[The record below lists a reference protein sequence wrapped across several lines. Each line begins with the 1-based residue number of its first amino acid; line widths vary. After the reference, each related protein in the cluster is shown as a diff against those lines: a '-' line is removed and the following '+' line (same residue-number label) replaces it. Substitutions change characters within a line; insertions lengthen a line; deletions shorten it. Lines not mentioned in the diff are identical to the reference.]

1 MASPAHRRARFIVRF
16 RNHAATAGLGAAAA
30 LLAAGCSAGGSDGAP
45 KPSPPAASHSAPSPR
60 SPSPADPQ
68 AREKTAILAAYSS
81 YWQEQVSAYKTGTV
95 KGTRLKTYAVGEA
108 LARVESDLASM
119 KTKGVT
125 ANGRPR
131 HDVRVTALATDKK
144 VPSATLSDCLDI
156 SPWKW
161 TYRKTGAA
169 VPSPK
174 TQLTQYRTIVK
185 AEKWGNQW
193 MILSATP
200 QAVKCTRG

>member
-1 MASPAHRRARFIVRF
+1 MTSHASLRARFTVRV
-16 RNHAATAGLGAAAA
+16 RNRTAAATGAVLCLA
-30 LLAAGCSAGGSDGAP
+30 LPLSGCSGSGGDKAVRTPAP
-45 KPSPPAASHSAPSPR
+45 STARASTVAPSPT
-60 SPSPADPQ
+60 DPQ
-68 AREKTAILAAYSS
+68 AAEKKAVLSAYSS
-81 YWQEQVSAYKTGTV
+81 YWREQVSAYKAGTV
-95 KGTRLKTYAVGEA
+95 KGTRLKAYAVGA
-108 LARVESDLASM
+108 AVTRVVGDLASM
-119 KTKGVT
+119 KDKGI
-125 ANGRPR
+125 AADGRPS
-131 HDVRVTALATDKK
+131 HDVRMTALATNKQ

-156 SPWKW
+156 SQWKF

-200 QAVKCTRG
+200 QATKCTHG

>member
-1 MASPAHRRARFIVRF
+1 ME
-16 RNHAATAGLGAAAA
+16 T
-30 LLAAGCSAGGSDGAP
+30 
-45 KPSPPAASHSAPSPR
+45 PAASSTPLAPTVAPSPT
-60 SPSPADPQ
+60 DPQ
-68 AREKTAILAAYSS
+68 AAEKEAVLSAYSS
-81 YWQEQVSAYKTGTV
+81 YWQEQVSAYKAGTV
-95 KGTRLKTYAVGEA
+95 KGTRLKTYAVGA
-108 LARVESDLASM
+108 AVARVEGDLASM
-119 KTKGVT
+119 KDKGI
-125 ANGRPR
+125 AADGRPS
-131 HDVRVTALATDKK
+131 HDVRMTALATNKQ

-156 SPWKW
+156 SQWKF

-200 QAVKCTRG
+200 QATKCTHG